1 MKNHIYFGFLP
12 YHTVGQTKLKI
23 RSKAALYSVKSFIP
37 WVFNERPTYISLV
50 LYHKI
55 STQWD
60 VGERK
65 EVLFH
70 YCFRLRQSCFD
81 EDVNSVLLNK
91 NKSFLCINNFDL

>member
-37 WVFNERPTYISLV
+37 WVFNERPIYISLV

-65 EVLFH
+65 EFSFIIVSAYVKVVLM
-70 YCFRLRQSCFD
+70 RMLIPSC
-81 EDVNSVLLNK
+81 
-91 NKSFLCINNFDL
+91 